1 MMQMM
6 QMMPISEQFF
16 RQCGKKLMQPKARL
30 VNEGD
35 DGYLLIRR
43 GKTDKRLAR
52 VSTAMLAAWRK
63 ADFVDA
69 EGDEFVLSA
78 TGRAHLRRQSGDF
91 IAQHRL
97 DLETGD
103 NTRPRQL
110 ASTPLQWLQ
119 ARGRSKAFGLNA
131 HELEAGG
138 RLHEDFTRAMRS
150 PHQTMDWSKPVF
162 VDSSGGGG
170 GDIPAAALDAQ
181 KRVAHALAY
190 IGPGLAD
197 LALEVCCSQS
207 GLEATEKKYALP
219 RRSAK
224 IMLKL
229 ALMRLSVHYG
239 YQSASAAA
247 ASFRMR

>member
-1 MMQMM
+1 MM

-119 ARGRSKAFGLNA
+119 ARGRSKALG
-131 HELEAGG
+131 
-138 RLHEDFTRAMRS
+138 
-150 PHQTMDWSKPVF
+150 
-162 VDSSGGGG
+162 
-170 GDIPAAALDAQ
+170 
-181 KRVAHALAY
+181 
-190 IGPGLAD
+190 
-197 LALEVCCSQS
+197 
-207 GLEATEKKYALP
+207 
-219 RRSAK
+219 
-224 IMLKL
+224 
-229 ALMRLSVHYG
+229 LMRMNWKPAVACTRILPAPCGRHIRRWIGRSRYLSIVT
-239 YQSASAAA
+239 AAA
-247 ASFRMR
+247 AAIFRPLRWMRKSGWRMRWLISAPALPILRLRYAARKADWKRPRRNTRCRGVRPRLC